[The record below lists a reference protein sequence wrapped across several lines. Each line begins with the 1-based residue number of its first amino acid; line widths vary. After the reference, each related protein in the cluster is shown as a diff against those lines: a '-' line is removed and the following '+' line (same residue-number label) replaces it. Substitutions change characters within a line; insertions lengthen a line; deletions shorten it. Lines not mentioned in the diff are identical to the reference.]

1 MQLDSLFYF
10 NVKRTFAL
18 PRDNKLK
25 SIVTISELFNEGK
38 SQFTYPIKMVY
49 SVQPSSGRLL
59 SFKVAVSVPKKLFK
73 KAVDRNTLKRRLRE
87 SVRLNQ
93 ASLNEICQSANISLD
108 FMLIFVGKEMTDYQQ
123 IDKAVRSLFEKL
135 TRNVQ

>member
-1 MQLDSLFYF
+1 
-10 NVKRTFAL
+10 
-18 PRDNKLK
+18 
-25 SIVTISELFNEGK
+25 
-38 SQFTYPIKMVY
+38 MVY
-49 SVQPSSGRLL
+49 SIKPPLGQIL

-93 ASLNEICQSANISLD
+93 ASLNEVCQSANISLD

-123 IDKAVRSLFEKL
+123 IDNAVRSLFEKL
-135 TRNVQ
+135 TRNVK

>member
-1 MQLDSLFYF
+1 
-10 NVKRTFAL
+10 VRRTFAL

-49 SVQPSSGRLL
+49 SVQPPSGQIL

>member
-1 MQLDSLFYF
+1 M
-10 NVKRTFAL
+10 KRTFAL

-49 SVQPSSGRLL
+49 SIKPPSGQLL

>member
-1 MQLDSLFYF
+1 M
-10 NVKRTFAL
+10 KRTFAL

-49 SVQPSSGRLL
+49 SIKPPSGRLL

>member
-1 MQLDSLFYF
+1 
-10 NVKRTFAL
+10 VKRTFAL

-49 SVQPSSGRLL
+49 SIKPPIGQIL

-123 IDKAVRSLFEKL
+123 IDNAVRSLFEKL

>member
-1 MQLDSLFYF
+1 M
-10 NVKRTFAL
+10 KRTFAL

>member
-1 MQLDSLFYF
+1 
-10 NVKRTFAL
+10 VKRTFAL